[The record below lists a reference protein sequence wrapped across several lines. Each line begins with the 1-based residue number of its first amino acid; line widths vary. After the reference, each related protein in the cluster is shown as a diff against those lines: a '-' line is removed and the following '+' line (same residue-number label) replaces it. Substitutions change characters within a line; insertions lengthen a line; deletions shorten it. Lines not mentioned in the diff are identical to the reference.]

1 MADDETYDPARI
13 AALEA
18 ALRELARRILALDA
32 AGRLLEETP
41 ELLKALG
48 DMRSELFTYEVRKTF
63 DTPEVAEHR
72 RIVEDASASWA
83 PEDHPEEGED
93 DAWP

>member
-72 RIVEDASASWA
+72 RIVEDASAAWA